1 MVPDLLSLAA
11 ISIALGFLVLLTAW
25 LPLVVRRL
33 PLSLPIVAVALGVA
47 TSYIRGTERYVSS
60 LFRDAVLEHM
70 TEFVILIA
78 LMGVGLRIERPFS
91 WTRWN
96 VTFRL
101 LIIAMP
107 LTIGAMTVLC
117 MLLPGLPMASALLVA
132 AALAP
137 TDPVLAAD
145 VQVGPTGEE
154 EGGEEILC
162 LANAQL
168 LDFPI
173 IGFTFGATIPALVVV
188 GAIAAF
194 LAIRLV
200 VFFVVADQIAQAKA
214 IVRGDEIDAGMGAAA
229 AVIVQIGAAA
239 EAVLDL
245 PVEARR
251 TLTRRQAELV
261 RSVRRL
267 VETFG
272 GERGRTKIE
281 LFAPETVERSV
292 GEGLGLI
299 VSEEE
304 GKRLLGDFAVARKI
318 EDWAGTVA
326 GASEL
331 SRDYGIPRST
341 LHRWQHAN
349 EVIGLLKGTKKHV
362 FPVEQFIDG
371 RPAPGIS
378 AVVGLAGNHRTA
390 WLWLRQVNPV
400 LGGRRPI
407 DLLKQDR
414 IEEVIE
420 TAQAYFDPQ

>member
-1 MVPDLLSLAA
+1 MASPNMQIARNPRTQVADRVTSKVTDALKSDTAFESGSLALSA
-11 ISIALGFLVLLTAW
+11 RIA
-25 LPLVVRRL
+25 
-33 PLSLPIVAVALGVA
+33 
-47 TSYIRGTERYVSS
+47 
-60 LFRDAVLEHM
+60 
-70 TEFVILIA
+70 
-78 LMGVGLRIERPFS
+78 
-91 WTRWN
+91 
-96 VTFRL
+96 
-101 LIIAMP
+101 
-107 LTIGAMTVLC
+107 
-117 MLLPGLPMASALLVA
+117 
-132 AALAP
+132 
-137 TDPVLAAD
+137 
-145 VQVGPTGEE
+145 
-154 EGGEEILC
+154 
-162 LANAQL
+162 
-168 LDFPI
+168 
-173 IGFTFGATIPALVVV
+173 
-188 GAIAAF
+188 
-194 LAIRLV
+194 
-200 VFFVVADQIAQAKA
+200 
-214 IVRGDEIDAGMGAAA
+214 
-229 AVIVQIGAAA
+229 GAAA